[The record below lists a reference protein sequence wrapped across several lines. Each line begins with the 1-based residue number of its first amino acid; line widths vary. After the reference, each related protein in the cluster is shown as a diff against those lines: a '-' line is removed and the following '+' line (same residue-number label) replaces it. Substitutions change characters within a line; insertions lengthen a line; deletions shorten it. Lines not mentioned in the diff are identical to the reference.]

1 MYSHNEILYCIVVPL
16 GPSRLSRIAR
26 SWVEIRGYGKTR
38 EPEKKIRES
47 RLGRFEIFRLQVS
60 QIRPKEKDMVFL
72 GNFLADPK
80 CCFNK

>member
-47 RLGRFEIFRLQVS
+47 RLGRFEI
-60 QIRPKEKDMVFL
+60 PKS
-72 GNFLADPK
+72 DPK
-80 CCFNK
+80 RKTWFFLEIF